1 MGITTALNTTVG
13 SNPSLT
19 FKMMS
24 KLLVVA
30 CAAVA
35 VSAEADAGIYG
46 YAPALLNAYPNWPGV
61 STPYSQSTCYGCR
74 PGYAYGKRSADAE
87 AEADP
92 ALLYG
97 AYGYAGVPYAYG
109 AYPYAYG
116 LTAAYGL
123 AGEVAAPTASG
134 YLNLYG
140 KRSADAEADPA
151 LLYGAYG
158 YAAPYAYG
166 AYPYAY
172 GYRALAGVAAHPGA
186 ATSFVARSPQGLGKR
201 SAEADPALL
210 LGTYGVAPFVTGSTY
225 GYGPSGYTVAQ
236 GHPGFSSSYQ
246 SVSRLH

>member
-1 MGITTALNTTVG
+1 M
-13 SNPSLT
+13 
-19 FKMMS
+19 
-24 KLLVVA
+24 
-30 CAAVA
+30 
-35 VSAEADAGIYG
+35 
-46 YAPALLNAYPNWPGV
+46 

-92 ALLYG
+92 AILYG
-97 AYGYAGVPYAYG
+97 AYGYGLPYAAAAYG

-140 KRSADAEADPA
+140 KRSADAEAEADPA

-158 YAAPYAYG
+158 YGAYPYARAYG

-172 GYRALAGVAAHPGA
+172 GYGLAGVAAHPGA

-201 SAEADPALL
+201 SADAEADPALL
-210 LGTYGVAPFVTGSTY
+210 YGTYGYGPYVTGNTY

-236 GHPGFSSSYQ
+236 GHPGASSSFQ
-246 SVSRLH
+246 SVLRLH

>member
-13 SNPSLT
+13 SKPSLQ

-35 VSAEADAGIYG
+35 VSAEADAGYLG

-74 PGYAYGKRSADAE
+74 PYYGKRSADAE

-158 YAAPYAYG
+158 YAAPY
-166 AYPYAY
+166 PY
-172 GYRALAGVAAHPGA
+172 GYRYGLAGVAAHPGA

-225 GYGPSGYTVAQ
+225 GYGPSGY
-236 GHPGFSSSYQ
+236 
-246 SVSRLH
+246 

>member
-13 SNPSLT
+13 SNPFL
-19 FKMMS
+19 KMMS

-35 VSAEADAGIYG
+35 VSADAEAGYLG

-97 AYGYAGVPYAYG
+97 AYGYGAYPYAYG

-116 LTAAYGL
+116 LRAAYGL

-140 KRSADAEADPA
+140 KRSADAEAEADPA

-158 YAAPYAYG
+158 YGAYPYAAYG
-166 AYPYAY
+166 AYPYGY
-172 GYRALAGVAAHPGA
+172 GYG
-186 ATSFVARSPQGLGKR
+186 
-201 SAEADPALL
+201 
-210 LGTYGVAPFVTGSTY
+210 PFITGNTY
-225 GYGPSGYTVAQ
+225 GYGPSGYAVAQ
-236 GHPGFSSSYQ
+236 GHPGYSSSYQ
-246 SVSRLH
+246 S

>member
-13 SNPSLT
+13 SNPSLEL
-19 FKMMS
+19 KMMS

-35 VSAEADAGIYG
+35 VSAAADAGVSA

-61 STPYSQSTCYGCR
+61 STPYSQSTCFGCR

-92 ALLYG
+92 GL
-97 AYGYAGVPYAYG
+97 PYAYG

-116 LTAAYGL
+116 LPPAAYGL

-151 LLYGAYG
+151 LLYGAY
-158 YAAPYAYG
+158 PYAYG

-172 GYRALAGVAAHPGA
+172 GYRALAGVAGHPGA

-201 SAEADPALL
+201 SADADPALL
-210 LGTYGVAPFVTGSTY
+210 YGTYGVAPYVTGNTY
-225 GYGPSGYTVAQ
+225 GYGPSGYGISQ
-236 GHPGFSSSYQ
+236 GHPGAAVSHQF
-246 SVSRLH
+246 VSRLH

>member
-13 SNPSLT
+13 SNPSLQ

-35 VSAEADAGIYG
+35 VSAEADAGYLG

-74 PGYAYGKRSADAE
+74 PYYGKRSADAE

-140 KRSADAEADPA
+140 KRSADAEAEADPA

-166 AYPYAY
+166 AYPY
-172 GYRALAGVAAHPGA
+172 GYRHGLAGVAAHPGA

-210 LGTYGVAPFVTGSTY
+210 HGTYGVAPFVTGSTY

-236 GHPGFSSSYQ
+236 GHPGYSSSFQ
-246 SVSRLH
+246 SVIRAH

>member
-1 MGITTALNTTVG
+1 MMSKLKGWITTALNTTVG
-13 SNPSLT
+13 SNPSLE

-35 VSAEADAGIYG
+35 VSAEADAGVYG
-46 YAPALLNAYPNWPGV
+46 YAPALLNQYPNWPGV

-92 ALLYG
+92 AL
-97 AYGYAGVPYAYG
+97 PYVYG
-109 AYPYAYG
+109 AYPYAYP
-116 LTAAYGL
+116 TAAYGL

-151 LLYGAYG
+151 LLYGAYPG
-158 YAAPYAYG
+158 AYAYG
-166 AYPYAY
+166 AYPFAY
-172 GYRALAGVAAHPGA
+172 GYGVAGHPGR

-201 SAEADPALL
+201 SADADPAYLY
-210 LGTYGVAPFVTGSTY
+210 GAYGVAPFVTGSTY
-225 GYGPSGYTVAQ
+225 GYGPSGYGIAQ
-236 GHPGFSSSYQ
+236 GHPGAASSFQ
-246 SVSRLH
+246 SVTRFH

>member
-13 SNPSLT
+13 SNPSREL
-19 FKMMS
+19 KMMS

-35 VSAEADAGIYG
+35 VSAEADAGVYG

-61 STPYSQSTCYGCR
+61 STPYSQSTCFGCR

-97 AYGYAGVPYAYG
+97 AYGYAG
-109 AYPYAYG
+109 
-116 LTAAYGL
+116 L
-123 AGEVAAPTASG
+123 
-134 YLNLYG
+134 
-140 KRSADAEADPA
+140 
-151 LLYGAYG
+151 
-158 YAAPYAYG
+158 PYAYG

-172 GYRALAGVAAHPGA
+172 GYRALAGVAGHPGA

-201 SAEADPALL
+201 SADADPALL
-210 LGTYGVAPFVTGSTY
+210 YGAYGVAPYVTGNTY
-225 GYGPSGYTVAQ
+225 GYGPSGYGISQ
-236 GHPGFSSSYQ
+236 GHPGAAVSHQF
-246 SVSRLH
+246 VSRLH

>member
-13 SNPSLT
+13 SKPSLQ

-35 VSAEADAGIYG
+35 VSAEADAGYLG

-74 PGYAYGKRSADAE
+74 PYYGKRSADAE

-123 AGEVAAPTASG
+123 AGEVAAPTA
-134 YLNLYG
+134 
-140 KRSADAEADPA
+140 
-151 LLYGAYG
+151 
-158 YAAPYAYG
+158 YG
-166 AYPYAY
+166 AYPY
-172 GYRALAGVAAHPGA
+172 GYRYGLAGVAAHPGA

-201 SAEADPALL
+201 SADADPALL
-210 LGTYGVAPFVTGSTY
+210 YGTYGYGPIITGNTY
-225 GYGPSGYTVAQ
+225 GYGPSGYGISQ
-236 GHPGFSSSYQ
+236 GHPGAASSFQ
-246 SVSRLH
+246 SVTRLH

>member
-13 SNPSLT
+13 SNPFL
-19 FKMMS
+19 KMMS

-35 VSAEADAGIYG
+35 VSAEAEAGYLG

-97 AYGYAGVPYAYG
+97 VYGYGLPYAYG

-116 LTAAYGL
+116 LRAAYGL
-123 AGEVAAPTASG
+123 AGEVAAP
-134 YLNLYG
+134 
-140 KRSADAEADPA
+140 PA

-158 YAAPYAYG
+158 YGAYPYAAYG
-166 AYPYAY
+166 AYPY
-172 GYRALAGVAAHPGA
+172 GYRYGLAGVAAHPGA

-201 SAEADPALL
+201 SAD
-210 LGTYGVAPFVTGSTY
+210 
-225 GYGPSGYTVAQ
+225 
-236 GHPGFSSSYQ
+236 
-246 SVSRLH
+246 

>member
-1 MGITTALNTTVG
+1 MMSKLKGWITTALNTTVG
-13 SNPSLT
+13 SNPSLE

-35 VSAEADAGIYG
+35 VSAEADAGVYG
-46 YAPALLNAYPNWPGV
+46 YAPALLNSYPNWPGV

-97 AYGYAGVPYAYG
+97 AYGYTGLPYAYG

-116 LTAAYGL
+116 LPTAAYGL
-123 AGEVAAPTASG
+123 AGEV
-134 YLNLYG
+134 
-140 KRSADAEADPA
+140 
-151 LLYGAYG
+151 
-158 YAAPYAYG
+158 AAPYAYG

-172 GYRALAGVAAHPGA
+172 GYRALAGVAGHPGA

-201 SAEADPALL
+201 SADADPALL
-210 LGTYGVAPFVTGSTY
+210 YGTYGVAPYVTGNTY
-225 GYGPSGYTVAQ
+225 GYGPSGYGISQ
-236 GHPGFSSSYQ
+236 GHPGAAVSHQF
-246 SVSRLH
+246 VSRLH